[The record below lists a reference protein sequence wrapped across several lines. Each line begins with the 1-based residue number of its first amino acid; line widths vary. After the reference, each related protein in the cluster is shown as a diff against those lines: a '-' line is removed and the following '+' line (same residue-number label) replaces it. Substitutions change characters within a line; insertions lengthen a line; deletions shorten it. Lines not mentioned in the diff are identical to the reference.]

1 MLVFDQIRKDDPQ
14 LRFLA
19 ITVLGGMGVLLAGLW
34 WVQVVSTR
42 YYREKMETQSVRTV
56 RIPAIRG
63 KILDREGR
71 PLAENLPRFN
81 VDLFVEDLSGK
92 YQVAYSNALAQT
104 RRYLNL
110 QLAEK
115 QKQLGRKLAT
125 QEKKQFA
132 LTRTLIAQLQ
142 RQTRYEVTS
151 NLIADLSTRMQQP
164 ISFSEKDF
172 QARYDK
178 SLALPFPILTSLK
191 PDQIARFE
199 EQSVEVPGMNLGVQS
214 VRYYPNGTAA
224 AHLLGYLVRN
234 NDSTEGEVAEYN
246 YRLDDYMG
254 VSGIEKLFDKEL
266 RGNAGAKSVLVNNL
280 GYRQSETIWSPAEPG
295 QNVVLTVDL
304 DIQKAAEAALG
315 AVRDNIH
322 GALVVMD
329 PRNGDIL
336 AMASAPGYNPN
347 HFIQR
352 PSPEIWAAEWERWT
366 NTDLEV
372 QMNHAMQGE
381 YPPGS
386 IFKIVVGLAALE
398 QGVLNP
404 KEIFHSLGYY
414 QIPGSS
420 KRIGDTAKEGDFDF
434 DKALA
439 LSSNPYFITQ
449 GLKPGVLPRMTAL
462 GQRLH
467 FGERTGVVPRQEDRG
482 YFPSQRDIHSS
493 SWHDG
498 NTANLSIGQEKV
510 AITPLQ
516 IAVMISAVANG
527 GKVLYPRV
535 VSRVVPYGSDEP
547 SQTFPEGRVRDT
559 LGVSQRSLR
568 IVHEAMEADVSPTG
582 TGRDAAVPGLRI
594 AGKTGTAQVEK
605 NGRIDKSAQITWF
618 ASFAPVEAPRY
629 VVVAMVVSGASGGT
643 TCAPLAHK
651 VYEAIQLKE
660 RKPASKTGT
669 LAEMQ

>member
-1 MLVFDQIRKDDPQ
+1 MLIFDQIRKDDPQ

-19 ITVLGGMGVLLAGLW
+19 ISVLVGMGVLFAGLW

-42 YYREKMETQSVRTV
+42 YYQEKMETQSVRTV

-63 KILDREGR
+63 KILDCEGR

-104 RRYLNL
+104 RRYLNQ

-132 LTRTLIAQLQ
+132 LTGALIAQLQ

-151 NLIADLSTRMQQP
+151 NLVADLSTRMQQP

-172 QARYDK
+172 QAKYDK

-191 PDQIARFE
+191 PEQIARFE

-214 VRYYPNGTAA
+214 VRYYPNGTVA

-234 NDSTEGEVAEYN
+234 NDSSEGEVAEYN

-266 RGNAGAKSVLVNNL
+266 RGTAGAKSVLVNNL
-280 GYRQSETIWSPAEPG
+280 GYRQSETIWSPTEPG
-295 QNVVLTVDL
+295 QNVVLTIDL
-304 DIQKAAEAALG
+304 DIQKAAEAALDS
-315 AVRDNIH
+315 VRENVH

-352 PSPEIWAAEWERWT
+352 PAPEIWAAEWERWT

-372 QMNHAMQGE
+372 QMNHAMQGQ

-404 KEIFHSLGYY
+404 NEIFHSLGYY

-482 YFPSQRDIHSS
+482 YFPSLRDIHSR

-527 GKVLYPRV
+527 GKVFYPRV
-535 VSRVVPYGSDEP
+535 VSRVVPYGSDES
-547 SQTFPEGRVRDT
+547 SQTFPEGRVRDA
-559 LGVSQRSLR
+559 LGVSQRSLK
-568 IVHEAMEADVSPTG
+568 IVHEAMESDVKNG

-605 NGRIDKSAQITWF
+605 NGHVDKSAQITWF
-618 ASFAPVEAPRY
+618 ASFAPVEDPRY
-629 VVVAMVVSGASGGT
+629 VVVAMVVSGSSGGS

-651 VYEAIQLKE
+651 VYEAIQQKE
-660 RKPASKTGT
+660 RKPASKPGT

>member
-19 ITVLGGMGVLLAGLW
+19 ITVLGGMGILLAGLW
-34 WVQVVSTR
+34 WVQVVSTK
-42 YYREKMETQSVRTV
+42 YYRDKLETQSVRTV

-63 KILDREGR
+63 KILDRDGR

-81 VDLFVEDLSGK
+81 VDLFVEELSK
-92 YQVAYSNALAQT
+92 NYQVAYSNALGQT
-104 RRYLNL
+104 RHYLS
-110 QLAEK
+110 QQVTEK
-115 QKQLGRKLAT
+115 EKQLGRTLTT

-132 LTRTLIAQLQ
+132 VTGTLLAQLQ
-142 RQTRYEVTS
+142 KQTRFDVTS
-151 NLIADLSTRMQQP
+151 NLVADLGARMQLS
-164 ISFSEKDF
+164 IDFSEKDF
-172 QARYDK
+172 QAKYDK
-178 SLALPFPILTSLK
+178 SRALPFPILTSLR
-191 PDQIARFE
+191 PEQVARFE
-199 EQSVEVPGMNLGVQS
+199 EQSVEVPGMDLSVQS
-214 VRYYPNGTAA
+214 VRYYPNGTVA
-224 AHLLGYLVRN
+224 AHLIGYLVRN
-234 NDSTEGEVAEYN
+234 NDSSDGETADYN

-266 RGNAGAKSVLVNNL
+266 RGTAGAKSVLVNNL

-295 QNVVLTVDL
+295 QNVILTVDL
-304 DIQKAAEAALG
+304 DIQKAAEAALDS
-315 AVRDNIH
+315 VREDVH
-322 GALVVMD
+322 GALVVMN

-336 AMASAPGYNPN
+336 AMASAPSYNPN

-352 PSPEIWAAEWERWT
+352 PAPEIWAAEWERWT

-372 QMNHAMQGE
+372 QMNHAMQGQ

-398 QGVLNP
+398 QGVLDP
-404 KEIFHSLGYY
+404 KEIFHSLGYF

-420 KRIGDTAKEGDFDF
+420 KRIGDTAKAGDFDF

-439 LSSNPYFITQ
+439 MSSNPYFITQ
-449 GLKPGVLPRMTAL
+449 GLKPGVLPRITAL

-467 FGERTGVVPRQEDRG
+467 FGERTGVIPKQEDRG
-482 YFPSQRDIHSS
+482 YFPTPRDIHSS

-527 GKVLYPRV
+527 GKVFYPRV

-547 SQTFPEGRVRDT
+547 SQTFPEGRVRDA
-559 LGVSQRSLR
+559 LGVSQRSLN
-568 IVHEAMEADVSPTG
+568 IVYEAMEADVKNG

-605 NGRIDKSAQITWF
+605 NGSIDKSAQITWF
-618 ASFAPVEAPRY
+618 ASFAPVEDPRY

-660 RKPASKTGT
+660 HKPALKTGT